1 MANILIKQGLEIAV
15 PDFVITTDEARKV
28 DLTSIIQTGTT
39 ASQAISAGTY
49 FYLNGTLVR
58 AKVDIANGATFT
70 LNTNYEVVTAGALN
84 ELNDALN
91 YSTTEHVVGK
101 WVDGRVLYEKTIDCG
116 ALPNN
121 SAKTVNHNISNI
133 KEVVDIKGVFGDG
146 SSWFMIN
153 NANPS
158 QLIAQIQVV
167 VNTLNVL
174 ITTAANLA
182 QYNQTWVTI
191 QYTKTV

>member
-1 MANILIKQGLEIAV
+1 MAEYKGILNPV
-15 PDFVITTDEARKV
+15 PKNR
-28 DLTSIIQTGTT
+28 G
-39 ASQAISAGTY
+39 G
-49 FYLNGTLVR
+49 
-58 AKVDIANGATFT
+58 
-70 LNTNYEVVTAGALN
+70 YE
-84 ELNDALN
+84 N
-91 YSTTEHVVGK
+91 YSTTEHEIGK

-116 ALPNN
+116 ALPNA
-121 SAKTVNHNISNI
+121 SAKTVSHNISNI

-167 VNTLNVL
+167 VNTLNIL

-191 QYTKTV
+191 QYTKQ